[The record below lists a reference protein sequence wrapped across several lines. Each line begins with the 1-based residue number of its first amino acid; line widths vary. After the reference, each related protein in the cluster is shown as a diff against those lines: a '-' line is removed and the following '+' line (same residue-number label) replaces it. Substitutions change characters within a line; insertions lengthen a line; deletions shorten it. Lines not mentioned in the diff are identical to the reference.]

1 MTTAI
6 EPSHQSPE
14 PDRSA
19 QSLMLWMAVA
29 LLAVTALIVVGI
41 TLLSTTAGM
50 VVAYGSVL
58 VGTIIVFGYI
68 SRFIGP
74 EDEDH

>member
-1 MTTAI
+1 MSTAI
-6 EPSHQSPE
+6 QPHHQTPR
-14 PDRSA
+14 PDPSA

-41 TLLSTTAGM
+41 TLLSTTVGM
-50 VVAYGSVL
+50 VVAYGAVIVSTVVVL
-58 VGTIIVFGYI
+58 GYI

-74 EDEDH
+74 ADDDH